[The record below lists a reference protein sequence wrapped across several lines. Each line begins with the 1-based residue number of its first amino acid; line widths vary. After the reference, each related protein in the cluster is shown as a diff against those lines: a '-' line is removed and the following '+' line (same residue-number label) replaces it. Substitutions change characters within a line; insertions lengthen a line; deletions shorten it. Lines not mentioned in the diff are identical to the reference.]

1 VLPLTAQYVVVVSQ
15 LWLPSAHGWNVGALV
30 GLAVGD
36 VAGDAVRTAVGG
48 AVVDAT
54 GEEDAGARVG
64 ASVDGEHEPQ
74 LQSLAPARYIDA
86 VKNGGP
92 QGQST
97 KA

>member
-1 VLPLTAQYVVVVSQ
+1 
-15 LWLPSAHGWNVGALV
+15 LV

-92 QGQST
+92 QGQSW
-97 KA
+97 KAVG